1 MNPLPPFCVYGY
13 SNKEAEEPAKEK
25 EWNIDLTAKKNRD
38 FQGSECEEIPH
49 LSVARA
55 NRRIE
60 QGEVPVFFYF
70 QHTGEIHSILS
81 STAKP
86 RFYFPRI
93 ARCNQGK
100 GLDSWLLLSFPVHG
114 RDAA

>member
-25 EWNIDLTAKKNRD
+25 EWNIDLKAKKNRD

-70 QHTGEIHSILS
+70 PLTGKMQRFLLVFSIPD
-81 STAKP
+81 AAP
-86 RFYFPRI
+86 
-93 ARCNQGK
+93 ARGK
-100 GLDSWLLLSFPVHG
+100 GQED
-114 RDAA
+114 

>member
-25 EWNIDLTAKKNRD
+25 EWNIDLKAKKNRD

-70 QHTGEIHSILS
+70 
-81 STAKP
+81 
-86 RFYFPRI
+86 PRI

-100 GLDSWLLLSFPVHG
+100 GLGSWLLLSFPAHSEM
-114 RDAA
+114 